1 MRLVGQQHEL
11 DERTAAKVEAYVWD
25 PFFPHIDFQPRAQI
39 KRLFEESELVSG
51 DREAIRKFSDK
62 YIVPEK
68 LVAEHVE
75 HLIQIKMRKE
85 KKKEETET
93 EQMERLNREYND
105 LASGDREAIRNFSD
119 KYIVPEKLVAEHVE
133 HLIQIKMRKEKKKE
147 ETETEQM
154 ERLNREYNDLDWV
167 GLYNSDKLSSL
178 RVDELSLYFS
188 HHKITFKG
196 KKAARVAMIKAHI
209 GSLLYDS
216 MECQQPRQPLQGNLQ
231 QQVTSSLSEVET
243 DSQSDVVDRV
253 VGSSLSSWSDESSP
267 ETNFIPEPARKHYRH
282 QNIYGRK
289 WARVE
294 KYDYVSWGR

>member
-1 MRLVGQQHEL
+1 MCNALLGFHSLTGCDSNSSLAGIGIKTGWNVLKRSAAHQDAIRLVGQQHEL

-25 PFFPHIDFQPRAQI
+25 SFFPHIDFQPRAQI

-75 HLIQIKMRKE
+75 HLIQIKMHKE
-85 KKKEETET
+85 KKKEET
-93 EQMERLNREYND
+93 D
-105 LASGDREAIRNFSD
+105 
-119 KYIVPEKLVAEHVE
+119 
-133 HLIQIKMRKEKKKE
+133 
-147 ETETEQM
+147 TEQM

-209 GSLLYDS
+209 SSLLYDS